1 MFAINFKGT
10 GMDINSS
17 DANRDSVEEFSNKF
31 YTLLDAG
38 AGVIQ
43 VRTHEVLRAA
53 LEIRKLCIAD
63 GFEIRE
69 WDIVNG
75 FRTFDEHSCGS
86 LVGVGDG
93 NNIPPAA
100 FSAPLEQLRDKSQQ
114 SIRRCYVYV
123 NFHPFIESPDI
134 QHLITLYS
142 YTLPASNTPVI
153 IVTPDIPLTVENENI
168 LSLHFDPPGFK
179 ELRSSLETVIDQVR
193 GDFDDGI
200 SLTDSDISRI
210 CFVGAGM
217 TKNAFDMYTSLAV
230 VEAGREGRTSITA
243 DEIATGVAIG
253 KTEVVNQSEVLELY
267 PPTDINNVGGLDN
280 LKEWISKR
288 KGCYSD
294 EAREFGIEPPK
305 GIVLVGVPGCLAG
318 DTEVTYLR
326 GARKGGRVITLEDL
340 YRKFNGLPTSSRG
353 WADLSIPTYTHS
365 LDPEGVVFYNRIVSV
380 IEAGMKECIAI
391 SFSDGSRLVLTG
403 NHPVATPGGRYVP
416 ADSLVVGDS
425 VLARGSMKPVS
436 GGGRNLD
443 ARPPRNIVNTKYHPH
458 GAVKYVQDGEVFYE
472 YKRVA
477 KARLVIE
484 AHMNR
489 MDYSEFV
496 HALKYNRSLASSFT
510 FLDPIY
516 EVHHVDEDTLNDD
529 LSNLMVLHKVEHAR
543 QHSKTENF
551 NVEYVRE
558 VTVVSIESAGA
569 HMTYDVQMDMPANNF
584 VANGILVH
592 NTGKSLV
599 AKAVA
604 SEFGIP
610 LVRLDFGRVFN
621 SLVGASENRMRQ
633 ALRQVENM
641 APVVLFADE
650 IDKGLGGIGSGGD
663 SGVSSRVLGSF
674 LTWLQDCKKPVFVM
688 VTANNVTG
696 LPPEMLRRGRFD
708 AIFSTTMPNPHERR
722 EVLRIHLKLRGRNIK
737 DFDSEEVD
745 ALVRQLDGYV
755 PAEIESAVK
764 DALVDAFSSG
774 EDLTLQHIAEAA
786 RAMVP
791 LSKAFK
797 EQIDRMSAWAE
808 NNATPASKPSG
819 EDLQSDSNN
828 SRNIRRRRR

>member
-1 MFAINFKGT
+1 
-10 GMDINSS
+10 MDINSS

-305 GIVLVGVPGCLAG
+305 GIVLVGVPG
-318 DTEVTYLR
+318 
-326 GARKGGRVITLEDL
+326 
-340 YRKFNGLPTSSRG
+340 
-353 WADLSIPTYTHS
+353 
-365 LDPEGVVFYNRIVSV
+365 
-380 IEAGMKECIAI
+380 
-391 SFSDGSRLVLTG
+391 
-403 NHPVATPGGRYVP
+403 
-416 ADSLVVGDS
+416 
-425 VLARGSMKPVS
+425 
-436 GGGRNLD
+436 
-443 ARPPRNIVNTKYHPH
+443 
-458 GAVKYVQDGEVFYE
+458 
-472 YKRVA
+472 
-477 KARLVIE
+477 
-484 AHMNR
+484 
-489 MDYSEFV
+489 
-496 HALKYNRSLASSFT
+496 
-510 FLDPIY
+510 
-516 EVHHVDEDTLNDD
+516 
-529 LSNLMVLHKVEHAR
+529 
-543 QHSKTENF
+543 
-551 NVEYVRE
+551 
-558 VTVVSIESAGA
+558 
-569 HMTYDVQMDMPANNF
+569 
-584 VANGILVH
+584 
-592 NTGKSLV
+592 TGKSLV

-764 DALVDAFSSG
+764 DALVDAFSSE
-774 EDLTLQHIAEAA
+774 EDLTIQHIAEAA